1 MCQNGQH
8 FKLCTCHGKPLTSDD
23 YRWTLKRYV
32 GQTLS
37 TMDGMLIEPDFELSP
52 ELTEAYFT
60 AELNQRQCFDFDY
73 IPSEG
78 DNLYLYNP
86 RSKSYRFLS
95 FIFRSGQWVWGSY
108 NAFVDETEDF
118 NEGKISFE

>member
-1 MCQNGQH
+1 MCQNLQH
-8 FKLCTCHGKPLTSDD
+8 FRLCTCQGKPISADD

-32 GQTLS
+32 GQTVS

-60 AELNQRQCFDFDY
+60 AELNQRPCFDFDY
-73 IPSEG
+73 LPSEG

-86 RSKSYRFLS
+86 RSKSYRLLS
-95 FIFRSGQWVWGSY
+95 FIFRSGQWVCGSY
-108 NAFVDETEDF
+108 NGFADETEDF
-118 NEGKISFE
+118 NGGKISFE